1 MARKVGRPRKYNKNE
16 IEEIKIKLS
25 DYIDNSD
32 LPIIA
37 EFAYT
42 NDIVRQ
48 SLYDYEE
55 FSTLLKKLIDKKE
68 AQLEK
73 LAAFNVINATM
84 AIFSLKQIGWEN
96 EKKIRLDGG
105 VNIVYADQD
114 DKEL

>member
-48 SLYDYEE
+48 S
-55 FSTLLKKLIDKKE
+55 
-68 AQLEK
+68 
-73 LAAFNVINATM
+73 
-84 AIFSLKQIGWEN
+84 
-96 EKKIRLDGG
+96 
-105 VNIVYADQD
+105 
-114 DKEL
+114 